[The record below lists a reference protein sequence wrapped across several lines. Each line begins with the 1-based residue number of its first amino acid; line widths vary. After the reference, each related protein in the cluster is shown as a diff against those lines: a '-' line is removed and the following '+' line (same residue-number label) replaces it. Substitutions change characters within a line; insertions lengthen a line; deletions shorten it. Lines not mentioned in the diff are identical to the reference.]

1 MDEIPNKELVDKFVT
16 NIIRFHAEEKDKIAA
31 AAIYAAKKHGDQKR
45 KSGEPY
51 IIHPL
56 SVAEILMSFGM
67 DSDTICAGLLHDT
80 LEDTETTR
88 EEIERLFGKEVAIMV
103 EGVTKI
109 SHITDN
115 KSIQEAETIKK
126 MFFAM
131 SKDVRV
137 ILIKLADKLHNMR
150 TAEYLS
156 PERKK
161 AFAEDCL
168 DIFAPIADS
177 LGMSTIKSELEAAR
191 HNFEMATD
199 DALIDSYI
207 YEISA
212 LNSKYQYFLKRAKG
226 FGLTADGFSEVT
238 A

>member
-1 MDEIPNKELVDKFVT
+1 MEDFPNKDLIDKFIK
-16 NIIRFHAEEKDKIAA
+16 NIIRFQKEEKDKIASA
-31 AAIYAAKKHGDQKR
+31 AVYAAKKHGDQKR

-56 SVAEILMSFGM
+56 AVAETLMNIGM
-67 DSDTICAGLLHDT
+67 DADTICAGLLHDI
-80 LEDTETTR
+80 LEDTETTQ
-88 EEIERLFGKEVAIMV
+88 EELESLFGKEVGMMV

-137 ILIKLADKLHNMR
+137 ILIKLADKLHNMK
-150 TAEYLS
+150 TAIYLE
-156 PERKK
+156 PKRRQE
-161 AFAEDCL
+161 FAQDCL

-177 LGMSTIKSELEAAR
+177 LGMQTIKSELKNSLRSADVR
-191 HNFEMATD
+191 HKLPE
-199 DALIDSYI
+199 
-207 YEISA
+207 
-212 LNSKYQYFLKRAKG
+212 R
-226 FGLTADGFSEVT
+226 
-238 A
+238 